1 MFDNENHQSNNQRKH
16 SIDVSRTET
25 VSDNDKDDMAE
36 MNEPEVHKLD
46 A

>member
-1 MFDNENHQSNNQRKH
+1 MFDNELPVRSNQRKH
-16 SIDVSRTET
+16 SIDASRTET

>member
-1 MFDNENHQSNNQRKH
+1 MFDNENHQSNNRRKH
-16 SIDVSRTET
+16 SIDASRTET
-25 VSDNDKDDMAE
+25 LSDNDKDDMAE

>member
-1 MFDNENHQSNNQRKH
+1 MFDDGSRQGSKQRKQ
-16 SIDVSRTET
+16 SLDMSGTET